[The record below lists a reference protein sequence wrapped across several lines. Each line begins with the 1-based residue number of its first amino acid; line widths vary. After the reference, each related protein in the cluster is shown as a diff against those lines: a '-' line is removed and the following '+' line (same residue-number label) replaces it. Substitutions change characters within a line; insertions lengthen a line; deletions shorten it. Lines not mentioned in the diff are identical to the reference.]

1 MCVYHLLELELDK
14 EKKQSRWTKLKG
26 KKKIFSFSYFPRT
39 SMLRFTVYYFD
50 ISLFCSNISNF
61 HESTMK

>member
-26 KKKIFSFSYFPRT
+26 KKKNKFFSFSYFPRT
-39 SMLRFTVYYFD
+39 SMLRITVYYFD
-50 ISLFCSNISNF
+50 ISLFFAPIF
-61 HESTMK
+61 PFFP